1 MDKLRKV
8 GLTALAGTFAIGSAQ
23 ALEMSASGS
32 AGFTYSSSDDDEVTG
47 ERFSFGDSITLS
59 GSGETDMGWTVTASY
74 ELDDGNT
81 PYDDQTVSIDTGNGT
96 FFIQTNADK
105 GGHNRLVP
113 NVYGSASYSLANGV
127 GTETGKHLADG
138 VTGTTNL
145 AYTNSDIAGF
155 DVGLAISPGAV
166 GGTDTVVKVK
176 KADLTDGLTVAASIG
191 TINPND
197 ENNDSD
203 ELTLSASYAVGGVTV
218 GYTHTSID
226 QSKASSSDIDA
237 THVGISFSVNDDLSV
252 SMDRSTADNAQK
264 SVDEETTSYQVAYT
278 MGSMSIKAHVTKT
291 DNVGYSSTA
300 TDENKAVAVSFSF

>member
-1 MDKLRKV
+1 MDRLKKV
-8 GLTALAGTFAIGSAQ
+8 GLTALAGTFAVSSAQ

-32 AGFTYSSSDDDEVTG
+32 AGFTFSSSDTDQVQG
-47 ERFSFGDSITLS
+47 ERFAFGDSITLS

-81 PYDDQTVSIDTGNGT
+81 PYDDHLYLTK
-96 FFIQTNADK
+96 ADK

-113 NVYGSASYSLANGV
+113 NVYGSAAYSLSNGV

-145 AYTNSDIAGF
+145 AYTNGDIAGL
-155 DVGLAISPGAV
+155 DVGIAVSPGAV
-166 GGTDTVVKVK
+166 GGTDTVIKLK
-176 KADLTDGLTVAASIG
+176 KADLMDGLTVAASMG
-191 TINPND
+191 SINPSD
-197 ENNDSD
+197 TNNDSD
-203 ELTLSASYAVGGVTV
+203 EVTLSASYAVGGVTI

-252 SMDRSTADNAQK
+252 SFDRSIADNAKQAN
-264 SVDEETTSYQVAYT
+264 DEETTSYQVAYT
-278 MGSMSIKAHVTKT
+278 MGSMTVKGHVTKA
-291 DNVGYSSTA
+291 DNVGYASTN
-300 TDENKAVAVSFSF
+300 TDENKAIAVSFSF